1 MTNPEDIK
9 YLISDILTGEREKFS
24 VIVNLYKESVFR
36 IAIGYMHTKDDAED
50 IVQEVFIKTYQS
62 LSGFRGKSEFSTWL
76 YRITVNTCLNA
87 IEKKQRYS
95 FFQKAEDTVS
105 RIFNIRSDDKNPEE
119 KLLSQE
125 KEKAVQDA
133 IDSLPKQQR
142 TAFTLKRYED
152 LSQLEISKIMNLSEG
167 AVEQLL
173 QRAKVNLT
181 NKLKKIK

>member
-1 MTNPEDIK
+1 MTNPEEIK
-9 YLISDILTGEREKFS
+9 NIISDILAGEREKFS
-24 VIVNLYKESVFR
+24 LIVNLYKESVFR

-62 LSGFRGKSEFSTWL
+62 LSGFKGKSEFSTWL

-95 FFQKAEDTVS
+95 FFQKAEDTVT

-119 KLLSQE
+119 KLLSRE

-152 LSQLEISKIMNLSEG
+152 LSQQDISKIMNLSEG

>member
-1 MTNPEDIK
+1 MTNPEEIK
-9 YLISDILTGEREKFS
+9 YIISDILTGEREKFS
-24 VIVNLYKESVFR
+24 VIVNLYKDSVFR

-62 LSGFRGKSEFSTWL
+62 LSGFKGKSEFSTWL

-105 RIFNIRSDDKNPEE
+105 RIFNIRSDEKNPEE
-119 KLLSQE
+119 MLVSRE

-142 TAFTLKRYED
+142 TAFTLKRYDD
-152 LSQLEISKIMNLSEG
+152 LSQKEISQIMDLSEG

-181 NKLKKIK
+181 NKLKK